1 MCVGTEVKM
10 GRGMPDL
17 DRHCCSSKFRETN
30 SLRRTMQIVEC
41 RLLHRQA
48 QGRVSSQ
55 PRTPASICE
64 NLLYPMC
71 TCLNPPLQIP
81 WHLHK
86 PSESE
91 SEVAQSW
98 LFVAPWNVAYQAP
111 PSMRFSRQ
119 EYWSGLPFPSPG
131 GLPNPGIEPVSPALK
146 MSSLLLSHQGSRGK
160 YNPNNSIIHLLC
172 AHVLKQSNN

>member
-17 DRHCCSSKFRETN
+17 DRHCCSSKFQETN

-91 SEVAQSW
+91 SEVAQSCLTLCGPVECSLPGSSIHEILQARILEW
-98 LFVAPWNVAYQAP
+98 VAI
-111 PSMRFSRQ
+111 SFSRGSSQ
-119 EYWSGLPFPSPG
+119 PRDWTRVSHIG
-131 GLPNPGIEPVSPALK
+131 GRCINL
-146 MSSLLLSHQGSRGK
+146 
-160 YNPNNSIIHLLC
+160 
-172 AHVLKQSNN
+172 